1 MKEKM
6 KLYFNERKD
15 LSNKPIIDDF
25 YLCYGRRIDNIM
37 LSNTYSIIVVSDEI
51 LKAIIT
57 SNCNEI
63 NDFLNKKMN
72 SFIEDF
78 EHYNYEK
85 ITLYLKEEKK
95 YLYCDNSDKY
105 CFDKYKIRHIE
116 SIIGKTGVYYLN
128 SDERIL
134 MVKGKKGYAFLLGC
148 IIH

>member
-1 MKEKM
+1 MEEKM

-15 LSNKPIIDDF
+15 LSSKPIIDEF

-37 LSNTYSIIVVSDEI
+37 LSNTYSIIVVSDEV

-57 SNCNEI
+57 SNCHETNDNI
-63 NDFLNKKMN
+63 NKYMN
-72 SFIEDF
+72 QFIEDF

-85 ITLYLKEEKK
+85 ITLYSKEEKK
-95 YLYCDNSDKY
+95 YLYCDNTDKY

-116 SIIGKTGVYYLN
+116 SIIGKTGLYYMSN
-128 SDERIL
+128 DERIL
-134 MVKGKKGYAFLLGC
+134 MIKGKKGCAYLLAC